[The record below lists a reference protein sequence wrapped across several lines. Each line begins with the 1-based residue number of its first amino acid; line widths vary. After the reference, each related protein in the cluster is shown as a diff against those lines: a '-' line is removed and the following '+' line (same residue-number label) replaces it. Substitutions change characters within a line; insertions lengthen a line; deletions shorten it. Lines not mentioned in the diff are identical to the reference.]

1 MSVELQNCTYDVSL
15 CYIIKNVKRFFNP
28 SQKISINSSTFAE
41 GWYFNVVSAQAVG
54 TKPVETDNDKPE
66 DNDKQADGLGI
77 YLYPPTNANSL
88 PLTVTSNIL
97 ITSLS
102 GMILAKAS
110 FCHLFEKDIDGWGFA
125 NLLTANHLSL
135 YPSCQQEDR
144 VILRCTFKAPSL
156 PDPRDGLPFGL
167 IYRALKRDAAGEAD
181 VCFKVFNVRDR
192 TGNLGDPRDLFC
204 DLEFLTTRCGAF
216 ENIFA
221 NPHMKC
227 YPVRPN
233 LRGDTPLVAT
243 FQDDDSDFKEPDH
256 GETVDG
262 GDSGTVCKDPK
273 STEEASENAELLP
286 SSSIEDGRH
295 EADQKLESSTRP
307 RTASSTDGTKDN
319 LGCPIQLD
327 HDVEGQVDDVDA
339 NKKAIIV
346 NKQSEEGLAKLE
358 AAEADPHRSILTVVV
373 KGYSQVTFEA
383 LLYYLYTGDVEFAP
397 LKSEGEEARK
407 RLIEDYTTR
416 YPFRPRPCSCKSMY
430 RLASQLKVEHLQAL
444 ALQHL
449 KRQLKTTTIVH
460 EIFSPLTARC
470 ADVRTLEM
478 DILLEHWDRIEDSKE
493 FQDKLEDLTS
503 GRYPDRGKVLAEIF
517 RRIARRN
524 REGK

>member
-1 MSVELQNCTYDVSL
+1 M
-15 CYIIKNVKRFFNP
+15 
-28 SQKISINSSTFAE
+28 
-41 GWYFNVVSAQAVG
+41 
-54 TKPVETDNDKPE
+54 
-66 DNDKQADGLGI
+66 
-77 YLYPPTNANSL
+77 
-88 PLTVTSNIL
+88 
-97 ITSLS
+97 
-102 GMILAKAS
+102 
-110 FCHLFEKDIDGWGFA
+110 FEKDIDGWGFA

-216 ENIFA
+216 ENSLYLLKVLMQDARSPILFNVVFA

-346 NKQSEEGLAKLE
+346 NKQSEEGMFIEASSCTTILMPEECIFTTGLAKLE

-373 KGYSQVTFEA
+373 KGYSQVTCVTLNSDE
-383 LLYYLYTGDVEFAP
+383 YYSFSIKLCPSLCIGLRHFYTISIQE
-397 LKSEGEEARK
+397 
-407 RLIEDYTTR
+407 T
-416 YPFRPRPCSCKSMY
+416 
-430 RLASQLKVEHLQAL
+430 
-444 ALQHL
+444 
-449 KRQLKTTTIVH
+449 
-460 EIFSPLTARC
+460 
-470 ADVRTLEM
+470 
-478 DILLEHWDRIEDSKE
+478 
-493 FQDKLEDLTS
+493 
-503 GRYPDRGKVLAEIF
+503 
-517 RRIARRN
+517 
-524 REGK
+524 